1 MAERTDSF
9 EVKLSLAISSNL
21 IMSCFSKWSF
31 FDSISKYIISY
42 TGLKQVANYCKDK
55 ICAKECSEKNCILK
69 ACLVISNGD

>member
-42 TGLKQVANYCKDK
+42 QYFSEPHREQGK
-55 ICAKECSEKNCILK
+55 IRI
-69 ACLVISNGD
+69 ISKMSASKSPT